1 MPTDWW
7 DPDVQA
13 TVSAVIADREK
24 NLNAIKPGVQTMFLI
39 FSSRTYD
46 RVWELPLYTT
56 YFKQSLEPLV
66 EALIGRESMSN
77 IIRLQLAR
85 MTPGAHIKAHRDTGP
100 WASEY
105 ASATSAK
112 PLLVDGKTCL
122 ESTQPRVHTD
132 ACSDVF
138 SGIHHLVYFM

>member
-1 MPTDWW
+1 MPIEWW

-56 YFKQSLEPLV
+56 YFKETLEPIL
-66 EALIGRESMSN
+66 EALIGPESIKN

-85 MTPGAHIKAHRDTGP
+85 MTPGAHIKGHRDTGP
-100 WASEY
+100 WANEY
-105 ASATSAK
+105 AARLCSYT
-112 PLLVDGKTCL
+112 LVLVVFTGCTCVNF
-122 ESTQPRVHTD
+122 VHKM
-132 ACSDVF
+132 
-138 SGIHHLVYFM
+138 H